1 MRLEDDVGL
10 PGDEVPRA
18 VGVREERRGR
28 RLQGRG
34 WRFGLN
40 AIRSRCIRQHRID
53 RLRRSTGHS
62 LRRRLER
69 RDAEEQQNHQHRHRQ
84 TGQPSHAREEE
95 NHPPLILT
103 VLCECGANV
112 HVDAVLDSVLRRP
125 LGGLHFFLNIVY
137 PTRV

>member
-69 RDAEEQQNHQHRHRQ
+69 RDAESNRTISTAIGRPASRL
-84 TGQPSHAREEE
+84 TREK
-95 NHPPLILT
+95 
-103 VLCECGANV
+103 
-112 HVDAVLDSVLRRP
+112 RRTIR
-125 LGGLHFFLNIVY
+125 L
-137 PTRV
+137 